1 MKFRV
6 LNIAFLVLTLAG
18 TCWSQTVDA
27 SIDHGA
33 AASHV
38 APVLSALSHSESVT
52 TSEVDQELMDHEIL
66 VQEHQAVEST
76 ATVVEEETSEHDAVA
91 TEHAAVGHEVEENHE
106 GHHSSARQIV
116 LPQTDGKIPGFLFF
130 IPFLPL
136 ASFFFTFLFGKQLG
150 VRSHWVPIVAVLI
163 SFSCALKA
171 FFMVKAGHYV
181 NQDLYTWISSGDT
194 RVAVGFLVDQLTSVM
209 LIVVTSVSS
218 LVHIY
223 SVGYMK
229 GEDGYYRF
237 YSYLS
242 LFTFSMLMLVL
253 GNNFMQLFFGWEAVG
268 LSSYLLIGFYY
279 EKVSAATAG
288 RKAFIVNR
296 FGDFGFILGLFLI
309 YVNFGSLHY
318 HEVFAHAHQIVGQ
331 TFSIFGMTFDL
342 PTTIALLLFCGAIG
356 KSAQI
361 PLHVWLP
368 DAMEG
373 PTPVSALIHAATM
386 VTAGVFL
393 IARCNVLFEL
403 SPFALNIVTIL
414 GATTCLFAA
423 TIALVQTDIKRVVA
437 YSTVSQLAYM
447 FIGCGVGAYSAGVFH
462 LFTHAFF
469 KALLF
474 LGCGS
479 IILGMHHEQEVEYM
493 GGLKKYMPITYWTF
507 LLASLSISGVP
518 GLSGFFS
525 KDEIL
530 LMAFNSP
537 IGAGKFAW
545 FIGTLVAFMT
555 AFYSF
560 RLFFLIFHGEFRGTQ
575 KQKDHLKESPLV
587 VTVPLMLLAVGA
599 VFAGWLGVP
608 DILGGENHWAS
619 FLAPVLGHPHVTV
632 SRYAESLLMG
642 TSILAGVFGILLAYY
657 MYILRPELPGE
668 LVGRLPKVYNLLKN
682 KYYIDE
688 IYINYLVDPT
698 LSFSKKFILK
708 VVDLGIIEN
717 IVNGIPRGIGGL
729 SKKMRNLQ
737 DGQVSHYLTW
747 MGVSSLFILVWMFTR

>member
-1 MKFRV
+1 MNFKR
-6 LNIAFLVLTLAG
+6 LPQLVLPLALLLLFCGHFPALAG
-18 TCWSQTVDA
+18 EHHQVSTTETA
-27 SIDHGA
+27 
-33 AASHV
+33 
-38 APVLSALSHSESVT
+38 
-52 TSEVDQELMDHEIL
+52 TSEPVHPTTA
-66 VQEHQAVEST
+66 EHIHGTDST
-76 ATVVEEETSEHDAVA
+76 AAHEHSGS
-91 TEHAAVGHEVEENHE
+91 TEH
-106 GHHSSARQIV
+106 SAGERQLI
-116 LPQTDGKIPGFLFF
+116 LPATNGSIPGYLLV

-136 ASFFFTFLFGKQLG
+136 ASFFFTFLVGGRLG
-150 VRSHWVPIVAVLI
+150 VRAHWVPIVTVLL
-163 SFSCALKA
+163 SFTCALKA
-171 FFMVKAGHYV
+171 FFDVQAGHYI
-181 NQDLYTWISSGDT
+181 NQDLYTWISSGNT
-194 RVAVGFLVDQLTSVM
+194 RVAVGFLLDQLTVVM
-209 LIVVTSVSS
+209 LIVVTSISS

-237 YSYLS
+237 FSYLS

-279 EKVSAATAG
+279 EKVSAADAG
-288 RKAFIVNR
+288 KKAFIVNR

-309 YVNFGSLHY
+309 FVNFGSLHY
-318 HEVFAHAHQIVGQ
+318 HDIFPQASHIIGQ

-342 PTTIALLLFCGAIG
+342 PTTIALLLLCGAIG

-393 IARCNVLFEL
+393 IARCNPLFEL
-403 SPFALNIVTIL
+403 SHFALNVVTIL
-414 GATTCLFAA
+414 GTVTCLFAA

-479 IILGMHHEQEVEYM
+479 IILGMHHEQEVKYM
-493 GGLKKYMPITYWTF
+493 GGLKRYMPITYWTF

-530 LMAFNSP
+530 TMAFNSD

-545 FIGTLVAFMT
+545 FIGTFVAFLT

-560 RLFFLIFHGEFRGTQ
+560 RLFFLIFHGDFRGSE
-575 KQKDHLKESPLV
+575 KQKSHLKESSPV
-587 VTVPLMLLAVGA
+587 VTIPLMLLAIGA
-599 VFAGWLGVP
+599 VAAGWLGVP
-608 DILGGENHWAS
+608 GLLGGQNHWAH
-619 FLAPVLGHPHVTV
+619 FLAPVLGHPHMHLST
-632 SRYAESLLMG
+632 YAESMLMG
-642 TSILAGVFGILLAYY
+642 SSILAGGCGIFLACY
-657 MYILRPELPGE
+657 MYVSRPELPAALAE
-668 LVGRLPKVYNLLKN
+668 QFPRLYNLLLN
-682 KYYIDE
+682 KYFIDE
-688 IYINYLVDPT
+688 IYINGLVQPT
-698 LSFSKKFILK
+698 LNFSRRIILK
-708 VVDLGIIEN
+708 VIDIGIIET
-717 IVNGIPRGIGGL
+717 IVNGIPKGIGAI
-729 SKKMRNLQ
+729 SEKIRNLQ
-737 DGQVSHYLTW
+737 DGQVSHYLAW
-747 MGVSSLFILVWMFTR
+747 MGGSTLFIFVWMFTR

>member
-1 MKFRV
+1 MKFRA
-6 LNIAFLVLTLAG
+6 LPIMFLVLALAG
-18 TCWSQTVDA
+18 GLCFFGSAVA
-27 SIDHGA
+27 STAHEAVVHHELKADHEVTG
-33 AASHV
+33 HHDV
-38 APVLSALSHSESVT
+38 TLEESAVHSE
-52 TSEVDQELMDHEIL
+52 
-66 VQEHQAVEST
+66 
-76 ATVVEEETSEHDAVA
+76 VVG
-91 TEHAAVGHEVEENHE
+91 EHAA
-106 GHHSSARQIV
+106 AKRQIV
-116 LPQTDGKIPGFLFF
+116 QPTGKGSIPGFMYF

-150 VRSHWVPIVAVLI
+150 VKAHWVPIISVLI
-163 SFSCALKA
+163 SFTCAIKA
-171 FFMVKAGHYV
+171 FFMVKGGYYI
-181 NQDLYTWISSGDT
+181 NQDLYTWISSGNT
-194 RVAVGFLVDQLTSVM
+194 RVAVGFLVDQLSVLM
-209 LIVVTSVSS
+209 LIVVTTVSS

-237 YSYLS
+237 FSYLS

-279 EKVSAATAG
+279 EKVSAADAG
-288 RKAFIVNR
+288 KKAFIVNR

-309 YVNFGSLHY
+309 FVNFGSLHY
-318 HEVFAHAHQIVGQ
+318 HEVFANASHIVGH

-342 PTTIALLLFCGAIG
+342 PTTIAILLLCGAVG

-393 IARCNVLFEL
+393 IARCNPLFEL
-403 SPFALNIVTIL
+403 SHYALNVVTIL
-414 GATTCLFAA
+414 GSVTCFFAA

-479 IILGMHHEQEVEYM
+479 VILGMHHEQEVEYM
-493 GGLKKYMPITYWTF
+493 GGLKKFMPITYWTF
-507 LLASLSISGVP
+507 LLASLAISGVP
-518 GLSGFFS
+518 GFAGFFS

-530 LMAFNSP
+530 LMAFNSD

-545 FIGTLVAFMT
+545 FIGTVVAFMT

-560 RLFFLIFHGEFRGTQ
+560 RLFFLIFHGEFRGTE
-575 KQKDHLKESPLV
+575 KQKAHLKESPWV
-587 VTVPLMLLAVGA
+587 VTIPLMCLAAGAVGA
-599 VFAGWLGVP
+599 GWFGIP
-608 DILGGENHWAS
+608 EILGGENHWAH
-619 FLAPVLGHPHVTV
+619 FFAPVLGHPHVHV
-632 SRYAESLLMG
+632 STYAESLLMG
-642 TSILAGVFGILLAYY
+642 TSVLAGAFGILLAFY
-657 MYILRPELPGE
+657 MYMTKPELPGKIAE
-668 LVGRLPKVYNLLKN
+668 SMPKLYDLLLN
-682 KYYIDE
+682 KYYVDE
-688 IYINYLVDPT
+688 FYINRLVEPT
-698 LSFSKKFILK
+698 KRFSEK
-708 VVDLGIIEN
+708 VLLNMVDVGIIEM
-717 IVNGIPRGIGGL
+717 IVNGLPRGIGKISEKF
-729 SKKMRNLQ
+729 SKLQ
-737 DGQVSHYLTW
+737 NGQVSYYLAW
-747 MGVSSLFILVWMFTR
+747 MGSGALFIFVWMFTR